1 MTTPKKRNT
10 KKEEPQKK
18 KCGECGKDRV
28 RSYFYKVDSPHFPD
42 GMINICSVC
51 VREQVDI
58 EDMESVVSFLRQI
71 DKPFIQTYWDASVE
85 SGKYPL
91 GTYIA
96 KINSLQQVS
105 GKNFDNTNISGVGT
119 TNDIKAETLPD
130 SIVTEEGDVITYSE
144 SLVSKWGV
152 GYKKHEYLQLEK
164 FYEDMTATYEVS
176 NANHKQMLMKIAKV
190 SVEMDTLLAI
200 KEYTSFKNL
209 SVTYKDLIDQA
220 GFSPKNK
227 KNGAEATGLSSF
239 SQVWAE
245 IEKEG
250 FVQPKM
256 IDYPKDDID
265 YMLMYYIQFAQRF
278 SGREVMSTPPE
289 NWREEVADMEL
300 AFPDDDDE

>member
-1 MTTPKKRNT
+1 MTTPNKRN
-10 KKEEPQKK
+10 KKEEIPKR
-18 KCGECGKDRV
+18 KCGECGKLKAHNF
-28 RSYFYKVDSPHFPD
+28 FYKVDSPHFPD
-42 GMINICSVC
+42 GMINICNTC

-58 EDMESVVSFLRQI
+58 NDMESVVSFLRQI
-71 DKPFIQTYWDASVE
+71 DKPFIKSYWDKSLE
-85 SGKYPL
+85 GKNYPL

-96 KINSLQQVS
+96 KMNSLQQNK
-105 GKNFDNTNISGVGT
+105 GKNFDNTNLSGIGT
-119 TNDIKAETLPD
+119 TNDVKAENLPD
-130 SIVTEEGDVITYSE
+130 SIITEEGDVIVFTD
-144 SLVSKWGV
+144 SLISKWGV

-164 FYEDMTATYEVS
+164 FYEDMTASYEVN
-176 NANHKQMLMKIAKV
+176 NANHKQMLMKIAKI

-200 KEYTSFKNL
+200 KEYASFKNL
-209 SVTYKDLIDQA
+209 SVTYKDLIEQA
-220 GFSPKNK
+220 GFAPKNK

-250 FVQPKM
+250 FIQPKM

-289 NWREEVADMEL
+289 NWRDEVADMEL